1 MMFASL
7 SDLIKIP
14 LAVLFGIVIAV
25 IFYEGVKVPFL
36 GWQLVDGR
44 VASQVKAATAD
55 LVAASDLAA
64 AKADL
69 AKLQTDIAR
78 AEALRQIA
86 ERNIQSLMQQDDDDA
101 KALAERQAADDGADG
116 ARYTA
121 ADIERMS
128 KRSRRA
134 R

>member
-1 MMFASL
+1 MLSTL

-14 LAVLFGIVIAV
+14 LAVLLGIFIAV
-25 IFYEGVKVPFL
+25 IFYEGVTVPFL

-69 AKLQTDIAR
+69 AKLQTDVAR
-78 AEALRQIA
+78 AEALRQMA